1 MLKVIVV
8 IMALIGSYSGKEL
21 GDALLKHL
29 PSIPSPTE
37 AGQMVKEWKQGGKG
51 DEKISREER
60 ARLQKERDIQKQEA
74 VARRKESS
82 REAALALQDRIEAA
96 KRQRYEQQANSGN
109 EYVVPRQA
117 VVAPVRQVA
126 RAQPVQDSPKAFAR
140 IRDIEDENPQPM
152 RLAAA
157 PVVQCRH
164 NVGGMIDLSGNL
176 RCN

>member
-1 MLKVIVV
+1 MLKIIVV

-37 AGQMVKEWKQGGKG
+37 AGQMVKEWKQGGKEDG
-51 DEKISREER
+51 KLSKGER
-60 ARLQKERDIQKQEA
+60 ATLQREQATQKQEA
-74 VARRKESS
+74 ALRRQEQHK
-82 REAALALQDRIEAA
+82 ADALALQERIDAA
-96 KRQRYEQQANSGN
+96 KRQRYEQRANAGQ
-109 EYVVPRQA
+109 YVAPRQA
-117 VVAPVRQVA
+117 VVAPVRS
-126 RAQPVQDSPKAFAR
+126 RAKPVQDSPKAFAK
-140 IRDIEDENPQPM
+140 IRNIEDEDPQPM

-157 PVVQCRH
+157 PVAVHCRH

>member
-96 KRQRYEQQANSGN
+96 KRQRYEQQANSGH

-117 VVAPVRQVA
+117 VVAPVRHVA

-157 PVVQCRH
+157 PIVQCRH